1 MNKFKLLISGFFFS
15 ALAAIPYAA
24 HATEVTFSFGGF
36 SDGATVSVSF
46 SGTDLNND
54 GVFSNV
60 PFVGAPS
67 EISNLAVSF
76 SGNSIAPAFSGNLGT
91 QYVIYVDTVGL
102 APTADGLPVITAGD
116 GVIDVSG
123 TAMSGATDLGTFS
136 LIGGAC
142 SAFNGQRVILPAG
155 QCAALTYTPIAT
167 GIAVSDIVPI
177 PEPLSPAIFLVALSA
192 LGLAYRS
199 PRHSAR
205 HGTIG

>member
-116 GVIDVSG
+116 GV
-123 TAMSGATDLGTFS
+123 MS
-136 LIGGAC
+136 
-142 SAFNGQRVILPAG
+142 AG
-155 QCAALTYTPIAT
+155 P
-167 GIAVSDIVPI
+167 P
-177 PEPLSPAIFLVALSA
+177 
-192 LGLAYRS
+192 
-199 PRHSAR
+199 
-205 HGTIG
+205 